1 MADSVG
7 EKLKKLRKSLN
18 LSQQIVADG
27 ANITKSSLSRI
38 ESGERLPSF
47 TALKGLCQVYGIS
60 ADYFLDLD
68 FEITSL
74 ADNLAIEAK
83 KCYAAFELEEMA
95 EFYDEEEQKSVKRLR
110 DLLKDYFYIRGL
122 GDG

>member
-7 EKLKKLRKSLN
+7 EKLKKLRNSLD

-47 TALKGLCQVYGIS
+47 EALRGLCQVYGVS

-74 ADNLAIEAK
+74 ADSLAIEAK
-83 KCYAAFELEEMA
+83 KCSAAFELEEMA
-95 EFYDEEEQKSVKRLR
+95 EFYGEEAQESVKRLQ
-110 DLLKDYFYIRGL
+110 DLLQDYFHIRGL
-122 GDG
+122 ENG